1 MKKDNIDDLFNHL
14 NSGWDTEEPSQGHEL
29 RFLEKLNTSKD
40 VKSLPPKKGNTIKFL
55 FIAASFLLIFGLG
68 FLFIN
73 QNHSINEQVV
83 KISPEISNTEFYFA
97 NVIEQEI
104 KKLQNENSP
113 ETKKIVDDTMIQLS
127 KLEKNYKSIERDLIN
142 GGNSKLILSAMI
154 VNFQTRIDL
163 LEDVLQQIEVIKNIK
178 KNEHEN
184 TII

>member
-1 MKKDNIDDLFNHL
+1 MKKDNIDDLFEHL
-14 NSGWDTEEPSQGHEL
+14 KGGWDTEEPKNGHEL
-29 RFLEKLNTSKD
+29 RFLEKLNTIND
-40 VKSLPPKKGNTIKFL
+40 VKSLPVKKGNSFKFL
-55 FIAASFLLIFGLG
+55 FIAASLLLVFGLG
-68 FLFIN
+68 FLFVN
-73 QNHSINEQVV
+73 QSYSINEQVV
-83 KISPEISNTEFYFA
+83 ALSPEISNTEFYFA
-97 NVIEQEI
+97 NVIEQEV

-163 LEDVLQQIEVIKNIK
+163 LDDVLQQIEEIKNIK
-178 KNEHEN
+178 KNKHEN